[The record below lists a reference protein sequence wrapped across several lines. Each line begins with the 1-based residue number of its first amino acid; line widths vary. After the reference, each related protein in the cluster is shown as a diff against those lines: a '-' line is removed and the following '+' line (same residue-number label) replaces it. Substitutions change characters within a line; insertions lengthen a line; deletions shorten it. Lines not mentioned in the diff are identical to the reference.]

1 MNLEFIMN
9 VVLCDEN
16 GINEIIRSYEN
27 GEIIGFPTD
36 TVYGIGCDPFK
47 KDSITRIFELKK
59 RDGEKRF
66 PILGISK
73 QELEKIVEFNSD
85 AEKISEKFWPGQV
98 TLLLPIRKE
107 VSEKIENNGK
117 LAVRVPGNK
126 CILSILKQCK
136 LIIGTSANISGE
148 ESILDPKECK
158 MRLPEID
165 ILVDG
170 GEIKSYGES
179 TIIDFVDDEI
189 KIIRKGSVSKD
200 EIEGAL

>member
-1 MNLEFIMN
+1 MDI
-9 VVLCDEN
+9 VRCDGQ
-16 GINEIIRSYEN
+16 GISQIVEAYEDGRIIA
-27 GEIIGFPTD
+27 FPTD
-36 TVYGIGCDPFK
+36 TVYGLGCNPLN
-47 KDSITRIFELKK
+47 KDSISRIYDIKK
-59 RDGEKRF
+59 RSGKKRF
-66 PILGISK
+66 PILGFSK
-73 QELEKIVEFNSD
+73 KELEKIVEFNSK

-107 VSEKIENNGK
+107 ITKQIENDGK
-117 LAVRVPGNK
+117 LAVRVPNNE
-126 CILSILKQCK
+126 CVLSILKQCK

-170 GEIKSYGES
+170 GKIKSYGES